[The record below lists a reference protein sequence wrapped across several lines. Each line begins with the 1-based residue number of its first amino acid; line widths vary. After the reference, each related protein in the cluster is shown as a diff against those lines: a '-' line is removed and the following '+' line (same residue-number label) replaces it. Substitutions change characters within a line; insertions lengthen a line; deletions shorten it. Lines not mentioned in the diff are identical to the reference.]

1 MNRNFRVAQTFRL
14 ASILWGMIAAGC
26 LGNPGQPDD
35 IALGQSFELRAGASA
50 SLQGGLKVSFDR
62 VGSDSRCPMDAI
74 CVWAGDAV
82 IILSISEASSGRDD
96 RELHTAAGGSET
108 SYRAYL
114 VKLVALAPYPRSDQ
128 PIRPGDY
135 VATFV
140 VTRRP

>member
-1 MNRNFRVAQTFRL
+1 VSHGRDL
-14 ASILWGMIAAGC
+14 C
-26 LGNPGQPDD
+26 LGG
-35 IALGQSFELRAGASA
+35 R
-50 SLQGGLKVSFDR
+50 R
-62 VGSDSRCPMDAI
+62 
-74 CVWAGDAV
+74 V